1 MKAQSGIHMTPHYWH
16 EATQYLQN
24 SCEVMHHLIA
34 RYPDGVLISRGD
46 AFYTLMRSIV
56 GQQISVK
63 AADAVWAKL
72 EGCVQPLTPQKLLRV
87 RETTLRSCGLSA
99 QKVSY
104 TKNLA
109 RFFVERGIDIPPP
122 ACGGRSGGGIIHE
135 SGEVISPL
143 PSSPR
148 KQGEVKERFSPST
161 QAEAQYFSKLTDAEI
176 ITELTSIKGIGVW
189 TAEMF
194 LIFHLQRPDI
204 FPLQDIGMIKAIEK
218 HCADGKKLARA
229 DIIAYGERWRPYRTV
244 ATWYLWRSL
253 DPVPVAY

>member
-1 MKAQSGIHMTPHYWH
+1 MTPHYWYDAKTH
-16 EATQYLQN
+16 LQAV
-24 SCEVMHHLIA
+24 CPVMGHLID
-34 RYPDGVLISRGD
+34 RYSDGVMQSRGD

-63 AADAVWAKL
+63 AADAVWTKL
-72 EGCVQPLTPQKLLRV
+72 EGRVQPLTPAKLLRV

-109 RFFVERGIDIPPP
+109 RFFVERGLH
-122 ACGGRSGGGIIHE
+122 AAEE
-135 SGEVISPL
+135 SAGYWHGLS
-143 PSSPR
+143 
-148 KQGEVKERFSPST
+148 
-161 QAEAQYFSKLTDAEI
+161 DAHAI
-176 ITELTSIKGIGVW
+176 AELTSIKGIGVW

-218 HCADGKKLARA
+218 HCANGKKLSRA

-244 ATWYLWRSL
+244 ATWYLWRAL